1 MGHSLQ
7 KKLTLFVVVL
17 ILAMAALLSTVSY
30 LQLRGQLLDSVR
42 SESQAA
48 AEGNTHFIEEWVVSK
63 RSVINSLVPVALT
76 QEAIPYF
83 KRAVEAGNF
92 DLVYAGYAD
101 KHISFSSPQNMP
113 PGYDPTVRPWYR
125 QAADS
130 GLAILTPP
138 YLDAAS
144 G

>member
-63 RSVINSLVPVALT
+63 RSFAARMSGNGSVYRLALRNCCT
-76 QEAIPYF
+76 W
-83 KRAVEAGNF
+83 G
-92 DLVYAGYAD
+92 
-101 KHISFSSPQNMP
+101 
-113 PGYDPTVRPWYR
+113 
-125 QAADS
+125 S
-130 GLAILTPP
+130 GKFGP
-138 YLDAAS
+138 D
-144 G
+144 